1 LIIFEKIT
9 TDMEVKELGSSGVRV
24 TPIAFGAWAIGGW
37 MWGGADRTDAINAI
51 RASLDEGITT
61 IDTAPAYGLGTGE
74 KIVGEAIKGHRHEVQ
89 ILTKYGLRWDAP
101 AGHFYFSS
109 KDNDGR
115 PVDIY
120 RDASPARII
129 AECENSLRDLGTDY
143 IDLYQIHWSDPITP
157 IEETMRAIES
167 LLKQGKIRA
176 AGVCNYSV
184 EEMVQAHRV
193 IPLASNQVPYSMV
206 RREIEQ
212 DIIPW
217 CMDNGVSVIPYSPL
231 QRGLLT
237 GKIKPD
243 YRFNDGD
250 SRPSTF
256 YFRIGNLIKINKFLD
271 KIRPIA
277 SSRNVTLA
285 QLVLRWTMQMP
296 GVTCVL
302 AGARSPEQVK
312 ENAGALH
319 FRLSVKEMEEINR
332 YLAHLRLREE

>member
-1 LIIFEKIT
+1 
-9 TDMEVKELGSSGVRV
+9 MELKEIGSSGVMV

-37 MWGGADRTDAINAI
+37 MWGGADRNDAINAI
-51 RASLDEGITT
+51 KASLDEGITT
-61 IDTAPAYGLGTGE
+61 IDTAPAYGLGSGE

-101 AGHFYFSS
+101 VGKFYFAS
-109 KDNDGR
+109 KDNDGK

-129 AECENSLRDLGTDY
+129 AECENSLRDLETDY
-143 IDLYQIHWSDPITP
+143 IDLYQIHWSDPLTP
-157 IEETMRAIES
+157 VGETMKAIEQ

-184 EEMVQAHRV
+184 EEMDQASKV
-193 IPLASNQVPYSMV
+193 IPLASSQVPYSMV

-212 DIIPW
+212 DVIPW
-217 CMDNGVSVIPYSPL
+217 CMEHGVSVLPYSPM

-243 YRFNDGD
+243 YTFNDGD

-256 YFRIGNLIKINKFLD
+256 YFRIGNLIKINKFLER
-271 KIRPIA
+271 IRPIA
-277 SSRNVTLA
+277 EARNVTLA

-302 AGARSPEQVK
+302 AGARSQEQVR

-319 FRLSVKEMEEINR
+319 FELQTKEMEEINR
-332 YLAHLRLREE
+332 HLSHLKLKED